1 MIDSKIMETTK
12 SILKEF
18 GNTYFSDK
26 GTLKR
31 NKVIEDLDTYAP
43 MLMEALHLSLWCIM
57 ALYKLKL

>member
-31 NKVIEDLDTYAP
+31 NKVIEDLDTYTP

-57 ALYKLKL
+57 VLYKLKL